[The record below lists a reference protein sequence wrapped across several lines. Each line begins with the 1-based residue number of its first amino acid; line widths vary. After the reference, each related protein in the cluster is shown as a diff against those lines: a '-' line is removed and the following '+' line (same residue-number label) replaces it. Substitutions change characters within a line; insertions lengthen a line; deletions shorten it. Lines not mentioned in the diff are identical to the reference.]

1 VVCEFVGDVKKESDY
16 VENGLGVTLPDGN
29 VLDCV
34 RFASNECMA
43 SMCNAYKGLQHAA
56 TGEQAVKTCIIEL
69 GPRGSHKVF
78 LVSILWKRGEQH
90 TTYGKKF
97 GNPATVYPAPIA
109 G

>member
-1 VVCEFVGDVKKESDY
+1 VVCEFVGDVVKESDY

-29 VLDCV
+29 VLDCGC
-34 RFASNECMA
+34 FARKKCMA
-43 SMCNAYKGLQHAA
+43 SMCNVYKGLQHAA
-56 TGEQAVKTCIIEL
+56 TGEQAVKSSIIVL
-69 GPRGSHKVF
+69 GLRGTHKVF

-109 G
+109 S